1 MALTFP
7 QSVQEPIKMHTLIK
21 FGIVP
26 FDGHA
31 LWNPAR
37 QSMKVNTLKS
47 NNTHTTDLGLGQTSN
62 SSRL

>member
-7 QSVQEPIKMHTLIK
+7 QSVQEPIKMHTVIK

-47 NNTHTTDLGLGQTSN
+47 NNTHTQLT
-62 SSRL
+62 

>member
-7 QSVQEPIKMHTLIK
+7 QSIQEAIKMHTLIK

-31 LWNPAR
+31 LWNPAG

-47 NNTHTTDLGLGQTSN
+47 NNTHTQLT
-62 SSRL
+62 